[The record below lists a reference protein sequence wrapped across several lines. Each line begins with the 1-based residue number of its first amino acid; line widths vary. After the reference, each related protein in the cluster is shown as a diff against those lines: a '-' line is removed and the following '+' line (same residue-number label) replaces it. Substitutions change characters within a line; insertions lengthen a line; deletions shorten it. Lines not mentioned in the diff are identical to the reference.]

1 MSRLVKRRKLASNID
16 CYNLD
21 KTFRVFYHVY
31 VFYKKEKYEI
41 NEWKAMATF
50 K

>member
-1 MSRLVKRRKLASNID
+1 MSRLVKRRRLASNID
-16 CYNLD
+16 FNNFD

-31 VFYKKEKYEI
+31 VFYKKKYEI
-41 NEWKAMATF
+41 NEWKAMTTF